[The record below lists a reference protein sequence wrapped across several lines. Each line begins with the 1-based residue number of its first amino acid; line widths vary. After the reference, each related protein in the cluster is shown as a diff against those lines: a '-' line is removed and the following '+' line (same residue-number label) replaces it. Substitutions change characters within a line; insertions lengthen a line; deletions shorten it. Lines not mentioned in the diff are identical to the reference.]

1 MKSIVHFFTD
11 HLKMCSS
18 KQSREVEHKSK
29 IDVFFKPLPTGSTA
43 GEKMDGI
50 DDISDASNMSFMSED
65 SIGNGGL
72 DYEEQTE

>member
-50 DDISDASNMSFMSED
+50 DDINDASNMSFMSED
-65 SIGNGGL
+65 SIGSGGL